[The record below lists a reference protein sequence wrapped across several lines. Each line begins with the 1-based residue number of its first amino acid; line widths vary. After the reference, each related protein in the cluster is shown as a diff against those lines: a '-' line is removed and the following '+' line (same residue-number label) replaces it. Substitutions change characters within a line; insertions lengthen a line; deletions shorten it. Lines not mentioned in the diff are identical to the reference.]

1 MTTAVSRSVTEFEY
15 IVVNNQV
22 TDGTGVVSEHTAAR
36 IIGIV
41 RSGQVLDAVTTSV
54 KYALISGN
62 GNFTS
67 AAIQFARCT
76 IADGSIEGNACHIN
90 VTGEHGIQCVADTCV
105 NQRREHDEFLGIAEL
120 CHVVLNYG
128 HERKSCER
136 IHIQSLFQRIC
147 TVQVSIGN
155 GVVRFIHL
163 GSLFLGNHF
172 CKEHFTADFL
182 QNLGLGHHAGV
193 SHLGVIHFLH
203 QVAQFLNLCHLLLCR
218 SGSRNGTDGF
228 CNLSLGSY

>member
-41 RSGQVLDAVTTSV
+41 RSGQVLDTVTTSV

-90 VTGEHGIQCVADTCV
+90 VAGEHGIQCVADTCV
-105 NQRREHDEFLGIAEL
+105 NQR
-120 CHVVLNYG
+120 
-128 HERKSCER
+128 
-136 IHIQSLFQRIC
+136 
-147 TVQVSIGN
+147 
-155 GVVRFIHL
+155 
-163 GSLFLGNHF
+163 
-172 CKEHFTADFL
+172 
-182 QNLGLGHHAGV
+182 
-193 SHLGVIHFLH
+193 
-203 QVAQFLNLCHLLLCR
+203 
-218 SGSRNGTDGF
+218 
-228 CNLSLGSY
+228 